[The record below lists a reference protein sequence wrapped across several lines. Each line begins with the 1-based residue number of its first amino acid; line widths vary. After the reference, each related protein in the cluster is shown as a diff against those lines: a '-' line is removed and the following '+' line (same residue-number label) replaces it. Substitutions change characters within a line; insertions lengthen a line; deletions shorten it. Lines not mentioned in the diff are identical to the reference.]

1 MEYTDFSIRDIQKKS
16 LEIFKIFDKFCED
29 NSLRYFLC
37 GGALIGAVRNKGFIP
52 WDDDID
58 CFMFREDYEKLVS
71 LWNAYDSSGRYSML
85 RSDRDNFYDTML
97 TQFSDNNTAFIKSDL
112 ENSDINHG
120 LKIEILPLDACAEGR
135 ISRKIQILWALA
147 FCLFN
152 RAFIPQNKG
161 RIVRYCSIFALKI
174 FRSYKSR
181 YRLWRFAE
189 KRMTKRHINQ
199 NTQFLTEL
207 CVTYKYLVN
216 KYPKGIFDQTVRLDF
231 EDMKV
236 SAPAG
241 YDEYLTIAFG
251 DYMTPPPPEE
261 QVIKHK
267 PVFVDLN
274 NSYLNYRGIH
284 YSRH

>member
-1 MEYTDFSIRDIQKKS
+1 MEYTGFSIRDIQKKS

-71 LWNAYDSSGRYSML
+71 LWNEYDSSGRYSML

-97 TQFSDNNTAFIKSDL
+97 TQFSDNNTAFIKNGL

-135 ISRKIQILWALA
+135 ISRKIQILWALV

-161 RIVRYCSIFALKI
+161 IIIRYCSIFALKI

-181 YRLWRFAE
+181 YRLWRLAE
-189 KRMTKRHINQ
+189 KKMTKRSIDQ
-199 NTQFLTEL
+199 NTQYLTEL

-216 KYPKGIFDQTVRLDF
+216 KYPKRIFEQTVRLDF

-251 DYMTPPPPEE
+251 DYMTPPPAEE
-261 QVIKHK
+261 QVIKHE

-284 YSRH
+284 YSRQ